1 MNRRVLIGAVGA
13 SLLLAGVGLAQP
25 GAADPEQPR
34 RPREAAATRSEDPAQ
49 LRARLERT
57 IARTESMLERHR
69 EALERLDAG
78 ESPAEVMRSL
88 RSREPLAEDGSAGGS
103 PARGPN
109 TEGPGP
115 RGGGGPEGESGG
127 GGRTGIGGPMDRTVS
142 ELTPETRRRLRAFL
156 RDQIPSVHEQLAEI
170 EQQDRAMGDTL
181 FDRMI
186 PQLHEI
192 VTEMDRNP
200 AFGALK
206 LEEMRTGLGVVDATQ
221 HLRSLPANASPE
233 TKAAAETALRDAI
246 AARFDAR
253 MKMREHELERLAARI
268 SELHE
273 QIKEERAGRDAE
285 IETVYE
291 SVIAQRWARPSRG
304 PSEQRTERP

>member
-1 MNRRVLIGAVGA
+1 MNRRVLIGAVGV
-13 SLLLAGVGLAQP
+13 SLVLTGVGLAQP
-25 GAADPEQPR
+25 GSAEPEQPR
-34 RPREAAATRSEDPAQ
+34 RPRESAPPPARDEDPAT

-69 EALERLDAG
+69 EALARLDAG

-88 RSREPLAEDGSAGGS
+88 RSREPAAEG
-103 PARGPN
+103 
-109 TEGPGP
+109 GP
-115 RGGGGPEGESGG
+115 RGGPPPRGPGADTPGPHGG
-127 GGRTGIGGPMDRTVS
+127 GGKDANPS
-142 ELTPETRRRLRAFL
+142 ELTPEARRRLREFL

-170 EQQDRAMGDTL
+170 ERQDRAMGDTL

-206 LEEMRTGLGVVDATQ
+206 LEEMRTGLAVVDATQ
-221 HLRSLPANASPE
+221 HFRALPADASPE

-273 QIKEERAGRDAE
+273 QIKEERAGRDIE
-285 IETVYE
+285 IQTVYE

-304 PSEQRTERP
+304 PGEHRTGRP